1 MGIDSTSHDASQ
13 VLYLNIAV
21 SEKGLA
27 ELSGNKRIIFIPK
40 DQVQG
45 VEIKFGYQADRPL
58 AQGTLGLVLVV
69 VGMVGIF
76 ALGGGS
82 SALTEWGL
90 GFVFLGGIGVWL
102 IWEASR
108 RGYYFR
114 VISSNGTRN
123 LRLKGAVQKPELTSF
138 VERASQFGYN
148 FRDQTAN

>member
-1 MGIDSTSHDASQ
+1 MDIGSKPQDGSEIS
-13 VLYLNIAV
+13 YLNIAV

-45 VEIKFGYQADRPL
+45 VEIKFGYQAERPL
-58 AQGTLGLVLVV
+58 VQGTVGLVLTF
-69 VGMVGIF
+69 VGMIGIYMLAGGGF
-76 ALGGGS
+76 AL
-82 SALTEWGL
+82 TRWGL
-90 GFVFLGGIGVWL
+90 GFVFFGAIGVWL

-123 LRLKGAVQKPELTSF
+123 LLLKGTVRKPELSSF
-138 VERASQFGYN
+138 VQRASQFGYN
-148 FRDQTAN
+148 FRDQTSN